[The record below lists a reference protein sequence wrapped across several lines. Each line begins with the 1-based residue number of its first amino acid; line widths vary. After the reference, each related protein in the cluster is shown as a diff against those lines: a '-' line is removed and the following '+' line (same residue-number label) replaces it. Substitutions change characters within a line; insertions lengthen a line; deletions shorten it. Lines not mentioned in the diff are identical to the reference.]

1 MKVFGIEGLTLR
13 ELVDR
18 VKDGS
23 RFVVF
28 NWCIGV
34 GVGSIRRPSA
44 VYLVQPGERTAG
56 KGFWRTLGTLLTG
69 WWSLIPFG
77 PIEAIGCLRENLSGG
92 RDVTAGVLR
101 TLVQAERLGLEESES
116 DQALARPIE
125 RPAASHAA

>member
-28 NWCIGV
+28 QWCIGL
-34 GVGSIRRPSA
+34 GVNSVRRPSA
-44 VYLVQPGERTAG
+44 VYFVQPGERTAG
-56 KGFWRTLGTLLTG
+56 KGFWRSLGTLLTG
-69 WWSLIPFG
+69 WWSLVPFG
-77 PIEAIGCLRENLSGG
+77 PIETVGCLRENLGGG
-92 RDVTAGVLR
+92 RDVTASVLR
-101 TLVQAERLGLEESES
+101 TLVRAENVGPEGWEH
-116 DQALARPIE
+116 DQTETKPIE

>member
-34 GVGSIRRPSA
+34 GVNSVRRPSA
-44 VYLVQPGERTAG
+44 VYFVQPGERAAG
-56 KGFWRTLGTLLTG
+56 SGFWRTLGTLLTG

-77 PIEAIGCLRENLSGG
+77 PIETIACLRENLSGG

-101 TLVQAERLGLEESES
+101 TLMQAERLGSEGS
-116 DQALARPIE
+116 TNDQAEAIE
-125 RPAASHAA
+125 RPTATSHAA

>member
-28 NWCIGV
+28 HWCIGV
-34 GVGSIRRPSA
+34 GVDSVRRPSA
-44 VYLVQPGERTAG
+44 VYFVQPGERAAG
-56 KGFWRTLGTLLTG
+56 RGFWRSLGTLLTG

-77 PIEAIGCLRENLSGG
+77 PIETIACLRENLSGG

-101 TLVQAERLGLEESES
+101 TLVQAERLGLEGSES
-116 DQALARPIE
+116 DQAEARPIE